1 MIDLYS
7 GTPGSGKSLH
17 VAERIYRRL
26 KYIPRLDVICN
37 FEINLDMLLT
47 KTQRKRKVKVP
58 FTYVPN
64 DQLTPEFLVAYARQ
78 HFQGKKVKEDDILLV
93 IDECQLIFNA
103 RDWNKPDRKGWLSFF
118 TQHRKYGYHIILV
131 AQFDNMIDKQIR
143 ALVEYEYIHRKMSN
157 FGLKG
162 KILSLVFG
170 GNTFVAVKVW
180 YPLKQKVGAD
190 IYHARR
196 KYYRIYDTFLDFD
209 AKKQ

>member
-1 MIDLYS
+1 MIELFS

-17 VAERIYRRL
+17 VASIIYHRL
-26 KYIPRLDVICN
+26 KYLPRRPVIAN
-37 FEINLDMLLT
+37 FQINLDKLLT
-47 KTQRKRKVKVP
+47 KTQRKRKVNVP
-58 FTYVPN
+58 FEYVGN
-64 DQLTPEFLVAYARQ
+64 EALTPEYLIEYARQ
-78 HFQGKKVKEDDILLV
+78 YFRGKKIVEDEIVLV
-93 IDECQLIFNA
+93 IDECQLLFNA

-118 TQHRKYGYHIILV
+118 TQHRKYGYRVILV

-157 FGLKG
+157 FGWKG
-162 KILSLVFG
+162 KILSILFG

-180 YPLKQKVGAD
+180 YPLKQKVGTD
-190 IYHARR
+190 IFHAKR